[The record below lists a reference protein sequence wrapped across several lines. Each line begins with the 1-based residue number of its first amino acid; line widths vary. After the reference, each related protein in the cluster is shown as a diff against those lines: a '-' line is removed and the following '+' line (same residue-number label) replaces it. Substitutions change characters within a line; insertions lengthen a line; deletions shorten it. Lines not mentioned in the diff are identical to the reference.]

1 VSKIRVVLVDD
12 HPIVLAGIKALIQ
25 SAPELELVGEAT
37 SGVTAVAVIRTATP
51 DIAIIDLSIPGIS
64 GIELVRQV
72 VKEQPAVK
80 VLVLTLHDESLFVRQ
95 ALEAG
100 VRGYLVK
107 RSAADEL
114 IRAIRAIAAG
124 GIYLDPAIA
133 GKALGL
139 IIAHT
144 QSRPVSLSD
153 RETEVIKLVAQG
165 FSNKQIA
172 GRLAFS
178 IKTAETYKARAAE
191 KLGLRTRADI
201 VRFGALQG
209 WLHDT

>member
-1 VSKIRVVLVDD
+1 VSDIRVLLVDD

-25 SAPELELVGEAT
+25 STSGVKLVGEAT
-37 SGVTAVAVIRTATP
+37 NGTAAIAMIQETIP
-51 DIAIIDLSIPGIS
+51 DIAVVDLSIPGIS
-64 GIELVRQV
+64 GLELARQV

-80 VLVLTLHDESLFVRQ
+80 VLVLTLHDESLYVRQ

-133 GKALGL
+133 GKALSP
-139 IIAHT
+139 IAAHAV
-144 QSRPVSLSD
+144 SRFVALSD
-153 RETEVIKLVAQG
+153 RESEVIKLVAQG
-165 FSNKQIA
+165 FSAKEIA
-172 GRLAFS
+172 GRLALS

-201 VRFGALQG
+201 VRYGALRG
-209 WLHDT
+209 WLRDV